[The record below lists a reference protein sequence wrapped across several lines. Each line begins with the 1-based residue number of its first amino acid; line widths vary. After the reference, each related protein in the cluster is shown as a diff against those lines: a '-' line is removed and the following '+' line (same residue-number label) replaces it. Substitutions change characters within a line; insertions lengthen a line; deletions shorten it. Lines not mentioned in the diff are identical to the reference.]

1 MKLTHLP
8 SEFQKALPI
17 LKKIRS
23 AGYEAYF
30 VGGSVRDALLNR
42 PIHDVDIA
50 TSSYPEET
58 KRIFKRTVDIGIEHG
73 TVLVLEED
81 GEYEITTFR
90 TEDVYVAYRRPSQVN
105 FVRSLDED
113 LKRRDFTVNAF
124 ALAPDGE
131 IVDHFGGLDDLE
143 HKILRAVGEPKE
155 RFNEDA
161 LRILRGLRFLA
172 SLDFTLEEKTFA
184 AMKSHAHLLEKI
196 SIERS
201 FIELDKLLV
210 APFWKKGLRAFV
222 DCEAYRYLPQLDDQ
236 APALLAMTEEMTDTV
251 FVSSTQAWAAL
262 LLEMKCQN
270 PRGFLKAW
278 KTSSQFQKEV
288 TAIMAIYEL
297 RLEQPVDRR
306 ILYHYGRDLVCLA
319 ERLREAKGLAVD
331 YESIDAIYKDLP
343 IYDKHEIVVNGADL
357 IKQLGLTPGP
367 SLGEHLSAVELAIV
381 DGDLANDRSAILEFV
396 RRRQDE

>member
-251 FVSSTQAWAAL
+251 FVSSIQAWAAL